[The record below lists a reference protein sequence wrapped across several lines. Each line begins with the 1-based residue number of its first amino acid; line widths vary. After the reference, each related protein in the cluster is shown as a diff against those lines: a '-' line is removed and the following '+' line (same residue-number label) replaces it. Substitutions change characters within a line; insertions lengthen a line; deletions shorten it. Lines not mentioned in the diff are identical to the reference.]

1 MPASGPA
8 EAIAPA
14 KPTASHG
21 IRCHKRRPTVSW
33 LAVRASGGGGQK
45 AAEPVKILVVFPEQD
60 AVEPLGRIRACKWL
74 YSLTTATPG
83 SPRFDASH
91 AARS

>member
-14 KPTASHG
+14 KPTASYG

-33 LAVRASGGGGQK
+33 LAVRGGGQK
-45 AAEPVKILVVFPEQD
+45 AAEPVKILVVLPEQD
-60 AVEPLGRIRACKWL
+60 AGEPLGRIRAWKWL